1 MEHKS
6 NEQKAKY
13 IKRRSEVHKTN
24 KIKNE
29 LFSLAQNEIN
39 EKKKIANEPFSFSS
53 QTVYG
58 ENKIKFEPNLVL
70 KHKNIIEKKISN
82 DSSCD
87 ISDLENSSDL
97 SCDAENI

>member
-39 EKKKIANEPFSFSS
+39 EKKKIVNELFSFSS
-53 QTVYG
+53 FAVNHENTKNL
-58 ENKIKFEPNLVL
+58 ENKIDL
-70 KHKNIIEKKISN
+70 KNINVDDKKISN

-97 SCDAENI
+97 SCDDENI